1 MNDVPQKY
9 VSMVY
14 NFDEQMV
21 KNQNYCIYLS
31 TMCYKYH
38 ISISK
43 FHFEPV
49 ELEIIGTSL
58 IKKPQPFLWLA
69 DNAMILVR
77 LYSKH
82 TVFT

>member
-31 TMCYKYH
+31 TVCYKYH

-43 FHFEPV
+43 FHFEAL

-58 IKKPQPFLWLA
+58 IKKTTAIFVVGRQCNDFG
-69 DNAMILVR
+69 
-77 LYSKH
+77 SSS
-82 TVFT
+82 